1 MLTRAWA
8 AQFQSRSLDSPVK
21 AMSVN
26 VTTLRV
32 LLEGGFSFYETWLIH
47 LSIEQSGQ
55 AWAAQF
61 QSRSLDS
68 PV

>member
-1 MLTRAWA
+1 ML
-8 AQFQSRSLDSPVK
+8 
-21 AMSVN
+21 VN